1 MQWTCLSENRAAVGE
16 KLRRGEY
23 DGLVQTGMGR
33 ADELVYLMASL
44 KFFDHL
50 EQLPVTEARTGIPND
65 LQKRCLA
72 LMPLL
77 GIPTIAHTPTR
88 LFKDAGLL
96 HFLGCNAQQI
106 AHGFTQRGPKKK
118 KQQPKRLP
126 FHEDNLRNLLKRV
139 APAHSQQFFH
149 ACIGEFFRAKYVRGG
164 IYAID
169 STEIL
174 VGEAKT
180 FEGTGTISVPVAHQD
195 GSTTYETKTG
205 YKLIYLL
212 NLKTDR
218 ELVVSYRLVPLNT
231 NALQVVREMVEETLQ
246 VGGAGAI
253 ELLLMDREFVDGDLI
268 NWLKGDHGI
277 DVIIPVK
284 ENMDIL
290 ADMRGLERI
299 DQRPWQTYTKLVWR
313 RVQKEQP
320 KQKVVVHIRVKGFEG
335 LTTWS
340 SCSIPLN
347 GILRLKEDETL
358 EDAHGLITTLPVQD
372 AIRIDQQYGARWGIE
387 NDGNRELK
395 QGWDLETLWG
405 RRLAAVTLSV
415 VMKLLGFNYV
425 KLFHTRSG
433 SRLIANGM
441 RRVRAH
447 VLDEGFQVVV
457 YAGNEFGVFHI
468 EEIATLLGAPPQM
481 SFRRATDVS
490 PP

>member
-1 MQWTCLSENRAAVGE
+1 MPWTFLNENRAAVTE

-44 KFFDHL
+44 KFFEHL
-50 EQLPVTEARTGIPND
+50 DQVEVVEERAGIPND

-72 LMPLL
+72 ILPVV
-77 GIPTIAHTPTR
+77 GIPTIANTPER

-106 AHGFTQRGPKKK
+106 ANGFTQRGPKKRN
-118 KQQPKRLP
+118 QQPKRLP
-126 FHEDNLRNLLKRV
+126 FHEDDLRNLLK
-139 APAHSQQFFH
+139 AIASTQSQRFFTG
-149 ACIGEFFRAKYVRGG
+149 CIGEFFRAKYVRGG
-164 IYAID
+164 FYAID
-169 STEIL
+169 GTEIL
-174 VGEAKT
+174 VGDAKT
-180 FEGTGTISVPVAHQD
+180 FEGTGTITVPVRHKD

-205 YKLIYLL
+205 YKLIYRL
-212 NLKTDR
+212 NLKADR

-231 NALQVVREMVEETLQ
+231 NALQVVREMVTETLQ
-246 VGGAGAI
+246 LGGAGAI

-268 NWLKGDHGI
+268 NRLKGDHGI

-284 ENMDIL
+284 KNMDIL
-290 ADMRGLERI
+290 EDMRGLARI
-299 DQRPWQTYTKLVWR
+299 DQCPWQTYTKLVRR
-313 RVQKEQP
+313 RVQKDQP
-320 KQKVVVHIRVKGFEG
+320 KQKVVVPIRVKGFEG

-340 SCSIPLN
+340 SCRIPLN
-347 GILRLKEDETL
+347 GILQRKDDETL
-358 EDAHGLITTLPVQD
+358 EDARGLVTTLPTQD

-405 RRLAAVTLSV
+405 RSLAAVTMSV
-415 VMKLLGFNYV
+415 VMKLLGYNYV

-441 RRVRAH
+441 RRLRAR
-447 VLDEGFQVVV
+447 VLDEGFQVIV

-468 EEIATLLGAPPQM
+468 EEIATLLGAPPKM

>member
-1 MQWTCLSENRAAVGE
+1 MPWTWLRENRTAVAD

-23 DGLVQTGMGR
+23 DGLVQTGLGR

-44 KFFDHL
+44 NFFEHL
-50 EQLPVTEARTGIPND
+50 DQIEIVEQRAGIPND

-72 LMPLL
+72 LLPVL
-77 GIPTIAHTPTR
+77 GIPTIANVPDR

-96 HFLGCNAQQI
+96 HFLGCTAQQL
-106 AHGFTQRGPKKK
+106 AVGFTQRGPKKK
-118 KQQPKRLP
+118 KRQPKRLP
-126 FHEDNLRNLLKRV
+126 FHEDDLRNLLKV
-139 APAHSQQFFH
+139 IAPAQSQQFFNQ
-149 ACIGEFFRAKYVRGG
+149 CIGEFFRAKYVHGG

-169 STEIL
+169 GTELL
-174 VGEAKT
+174 VGDAKT
-180 FEGTGTISVPVAHQD
+180 FKGTGTITVPVRHKD
-195 GSTTYETKTG
+195 GSITYETQTG

-212 NLKTDR
+212 NLKPDH

-231 NALQVVREMVEETLQ
+231 NALQVVREMVTETLQ
-246 VGGAGAI
+246 LGGAGTI
-253 ELLLMDREFVDGDLI
+253 ELLLMDREFVDGELI
-268 NWLKGDHGI
+268 NWLKSEHGI

-299 DQRPWQTYTKLVWR
+299 DPHPWQTYTKLVRR
-313 RVQKEQP
+313 RVQKDQP
-320 KQKVVVHIRVKGFEG
+320 KQKVVASLRVKGFEG

-340 SCSIPLN
+340 SCHIPLN
-347 GILRLKEDETL
+347 GILQLKEEETL
-358 EDAHGLITTLPVQD
+358 EDTHGLVTTLPVQD
-372 AIRIDQQYGARWGIE
+372 AVRIDRQYGARWGIE

-405 RRLAAVTLSV
+405 RSLAAVTLSV

-425 KLFHTRSG
+425 KLFHTRTG

-441 RRVRAH
+441 RRLRAR
-447 VLDEGFQVVV
+447 VLEEGFQVIV

-468 EEIATLLGAPPQM
+468 EEIATLLGAPPKM

>member
-1 MQWTCLSENRAAVGE
+1 MPWTFLNENRAAVAE

-44 KFFDHL
+44 KFFEHL
-50 EQLPVTEARTGIPND
+50 DQVEVVEERAGIPND
-65 LQKRCLA
+65 VQKRCLA
-72 LMPLL
+72 LLPVV
-77 GIPTIAHTPTR
+77 GIPTIANTPAR

-106 AHGFTQRGPKKK
+106 ANGFTQRGPKKK
-118 KQQPKRLP
+118 NQQPKRLP
-126 FHEDNLRNLLKRV
+126 FHEDDLRNLLK
-139 APAHSQQFFH
+139 AITPTQSQRFFTG
-149 ACIGEFFRAKYVRGG
+149 CIGEFFRAKYVRGG
-164 IYAID
+164 IHAID
-169 STEIL
+169 GTEIL
-174 VGEAKT
+174 VGDAKT
-180 FEGTGTISVPVAHQD
+180 FEGTGTITVPVHHKD

-212 NLKTDR
+212 NLKPDR
-218 ELVVSYRLVPLNT
+218 EVVVSYRLVPLNT
-231 NALQVVREMVEETLQ
+231 HALQVVREMVTETLDL
-246 VGGAGAI
+246 GGAGAI

-268 NWLKGDHGI
+268 NWLTGDHGI

-290 ADMRGLERI
+290 ADMRGLARI
-299 DQRPWQTYTKLVWR
+299 DQRPWQTYTKLVRR
-313 RVQKEQP
+313 RVHKDQP
-320 KQKVVVHIRVKGFEG
+320 KQKVVAHVRVKGFEG

-340 SCSIPLN
+340 SCHLPLN
-347 GILRLKEDETL
+347 GILRLKDDETPN
-358 EDAHGLITTLPVQD
+358 DAHGLVTTLPVQD
-372 AIRIDQQYGARWGIE
+372 AIRIDRQYGARWGIE

-405 RRLAAVTLSV
+405 RTLAAVTMSV
-415 VMKLLGFNYV
+415 VMKLLGYNYV

-441 RRVRAH
+441 RRLRAR
-447 VLDEGFQVVV
+447 VLDEGFQVIV

-468 EEIATLLGAPPQM
+468 EEIATLLGAPPKM

>member
-1 MQWTCLSENRAAVGE
+1 MQWTFLRENREAVAE

-44 KFFDHL
+44 KFFEHL
-50 EQLPVTEARTGIPND
+50 DQVAVAEERAGIPNA

-72 LMPLL
+72 VMPVL
-77 GIPTIAHTPTR
+77 GIPTIANTPER

-106 AHGFTQRGPKKK
+106 ANGFTQRGPKKK
-118 KQQPKRLP
+118 SQQPKRLP
-126 FHEDNLRNLLKRV
+126 FHEDDLRNVLKV
-139 APAHSQQFFH
+139 IAPAQSQQFFTK
-149 ACIGEFFRAKYVRGG
+149 CLGEFFRAKYVRGG

-169 STEIL
+169 GTELL
-174 VGEAKT
+174 VGDAKT
-180 FEGTGTISVPVAHQD
+180 FEGTGTITVPVRHKD

-212 NLKTDR
+212 NLKPDH
-218 ELVVSYRLVPLNT
+218 ELVISYRLVSLNT
-231 NALQVVREMVEETLQ
+231 NALQVVREMVAETLRL
-246 VGGAGAI
+246 GGAGTV

-277 DVIIPVK
+277 DVIIPIK

-290 ADMRGLERI
+290 ADMRGLARI
-299 DQRPWQTYTKLVWR
+299 DQRPWQTYTKLVRR
-313 RVQKEQP
+313 RVQKDQP
-320 KQKVVVHIRVKGFEG
+320 KQKVVVPIRVKGFEG

-340 SCSIPLN
+340 SCHLPLN
-347 GILRLKEDETL
+347 GVLQLKDAETL
-358 EDAHGLITTLPVQD
+358 EDARGLVTTLPVQD
-372 AIRIDQQYGARWGIE
+372 AIRIDRQYGARWGIE

-395 QGWDLETLWG
+395 QGWDLKTLWG
-405 RRLAAVTLSV
+405 RSLAAVTMSV
-415 VMKLLGFNYV
+415 VMRLLGYNYV
-425 KLFHTRSG
+425 KLFHTRSA

-441 RRVRAH
+441 RRLRAR
-447 VLDEGFQVVV
+447 VLDEGFQVIV

-468 EEIATLLGAPPQM
+468 EEIATLLGAPPKM

>member
-1 MQWTCLSENRAAVGE
+1 VFWVVTPLIPEE
-16 KLRRGEY
+16 P
-23 DGLVQTGMGR
+23 
-33 ADELVYLMASL
+33 

-50 EQLPVTEARTGIPND
+50 DQIEVTEARAGIPND

-72 LMPLL
+72 VMPVL
-77 GIPTIAHTPTR
+77 GVPTIANTPAR

-96 HFLGCNAQQI
+96 RFLGCNAQQI
-106 AHGFTQRGPKKK
+106 ANGFTQRGPQKK

-126 FHEDNLRNLLKRV
+126 FHEDDLRNLLKV
-139 APAHSQQFFH
+139 LAPVQSQQFFTK
-149 ACIGEFFRAKYVRGG
+149 CLGEFFRAKYVRGG

-169 STEIL
+169 GTELL
-174 VGEAKT
+174 VGDAKT
-180 FEGTGTISVPVAHQD
+180 FEGTGTITVPVHHKD
-195 GSTTYETKTG
+195 GSPTYETKTG

-212 NLKTDR
+212 NLKPDR

-231 NALQVVREMVEETLQ
+231 NALQVVREMVTETLQ
-246 VGGAGAI
+246 LGGRGTI

-268 NWLKGDHGI
+268 NWLKGDHDI

-284 ENMDIL
+284 KNMDTL
-290 ADMRGLERI
+290 RVEDMRGLARI
-299 DQRPWQTYTKLVWR
+299 DPCPWQTYTKLVRR
-313 RVQKEQP
+313 RVQKDQP
-320 KQKVVVHIRVKGFEG
+320 KQKVVVPIRVKGFEG

-340 SCSIPLN
+340 SCRIPLN
-347 GILRLKEDETL
+347 GILQRKDDETL
-358 EDAHGLITTLPVQD
+358 EDARGLVTTLPTQD

-405 RRLAAVTLSV
+405 RSLAAVTMSV
-415 VMKLLGFNYV
+415 VMKLLGYNYV

-441 RRVRAH
+441 RRLRAR
-447 VLDEGFQVVV
+447 VLDEGFQVIV

-468 EEIATLLGAPPQM
+468 EEIATLLGAPPKM

>member
-1 MQWTCLSENRAAVGE
+1 MQWTFLRENRAAVAE

-33 ADELVYLMASL
+33 ADELVYLMTSL

-50 EQLPVTEARTGIPND
+50 DQIEVPEERAGIPND

-72 LMPLL
+72 IMPVL
-77 GIPTIAHTPTR
+77 GIPTIANTPER

-96 HFLGCNAQQI
+96 HFLGCNAQQM
-106 AHGFTQRGPKKK
+106 ANGFTQRGPKKK

-126 FHEDNLRNLLKRV
+126 FHEDDLRNLLKMV
-139 APAHSQQFFH
+139 APAHSQRFFH
-149 ACIGEFFRAKYVRGG
+149 GCIGEFFRAKYVRGG

-169 STEIL
+169 GTEIL
-174 VGEAKT
+174 VGDAKT
-180 FEGTGTISVPVAHQD
+180 FEGTGTITVSVPHKD

-212 NLKTDR
+212 NLKPDR

-231 NALQVVREMVEETLQ
+231 NALQVVREMVIETLQ
-246 VGGAGAI
+246 LGGVGAI
-253 ELLLMDREFVDGDLI
+253 ELMLMDREFVDGDLI
-268 NWLKGDHGI
+268 NWLKGDHAI

-284 ENMDIL
+284 KNMDL
-290 ADMRGLERI
+290 LEDMRGLERI

-313 RVQKEQP
+313 RVHKDQP
-320 KQKVVVHIRVKGFEG
+320 KQKVAVPIRVKGFEG

-347 GILRLKEDETL
+347 GILRLKDDETRD
-358 EDAHGLITTLPVQD
+358 DAHGLVTTLPVQD
-372 AIRIDQQYGARWGIE
+372 AIRIDRQYGARWGIE

-405 RRLAAVTLSV
+405 RSLAAVTMSV
-415 VMKLLGFNYV
+415 VMKLLGYNYA

-433 SRLIANGM
+433 SRLVANGM
-441 RRVRAH
+441 RRLRAR
-447 VLDEGFQVVV
+447 VLDEGFQVIV
-457 YAGNEFGVFHI
+457 YAGNELGVFHI
-468 EEIATLLGAPPQM
+468 EEIAALLGAPPKM

>member
-1 MQWTCLSENRAAVGE
+1 MQWTFLRENREAVAE

-33 ADELVYLMASL
+33 TDELVYLMASL
-44 KFFDHL
+44 KFFEHL
-50 EQLPVTEARTGIPND
+50 DRVEVVEERAGIPND
-65 LQKRCLA
+65 LQKRLLA
-72 LMPLL
+72 ILPVL
-77 GIPTIAHTPTR
+77 GIPTLANTPAR

-96 HFLGCNAQQI
+96 HFLGCTAQQM
-106 AHGFTQRGPKKK
+106 ANGFTQRGPKKK

-126 FHEDNLRNLLKRV
+126 FHEDDLRNLLKAI
-139 APAHSQQFFH
+139 APRQSQLFFSG
-149 ACIGEFFRAKYVRGG
+149 CIAEFFRAKYVRGG

-169 STEIL
+169 GTELL
-174 VGEAKT
+174 VGNAKT
-180 FEGTGTISVPVAHQD
+180 FEGTGTITVPVHHKE

-231 NALQVVREMVEETLQ
+231 NALQVVREMVTETLQ
-246 VGGAGAI
+246 LGGAGTI
-253 ELLLMDREFVDGDLI
+253 DLLLMDREFIDGDLI
-268 NWLKGDHGI
+268 NWLKGDHDI

-290 ADMRGLERI
+290 EDMRGLERI
-299 DQRPWQTYTKLVWR
+299 DQRPWQTYTKLVRR
-313 RVQKEQP
+313 RVQKDQP
-320 KQKVVVHIRVKGFEG
+320 KQKVVVPVRVKGFEN

-340 SCSIPLN
+340 SCRLPLH
-347 GILRLKEDETL
+347 GVLRLKDDETAD
-358 EDAHGLITTLPVQD
+358 DAHGLVTTLSVQD
-372 AIRIDQQYGARWGIE
+372 AIRIDRQYGARWGIE

-405 RRLAAVTLSV
+405 RSLAAVTMSV
-415 VMKLLGFNYV
+415 VMKLLGYNYV
-425 KLFHTRSG
+425 KLFHTRSA

-441 RRVRAH
+441 RRVRAR
-447 VLDEGFQVVV
+447 VLDEGFQVIV

-468 EEIATLLGAPPQM
+468 EELATLLGAPPKM

>member
-1 MQWTCLSENRAAVGE
+1 MQWTVLRESRETVAE

-23 DGLVQTGMGR
+23 DGLVQTGLGR

-50 EQLPVTEARTGIPND
+50 DQIEVPEERTGIPND

-72 LMPLL
+72 IMPVV
-77 GIPTIAHTPTR
+77 GIPTIANVPTR

-96 HFLGCNAQQI
+96 HFLGCTAQQMVN
-106 AHGFTQRGPKKK
+106 GFTQRGPKKK

-126 FHEDNLRNLLKRV
+126 FHEDNLRNLLKGI
-139 APAHSQQFFH
+139 APTQSQHFFNH
-149 ACIGEFFRAKYVRGG
+149 CIGEFFDANYVRGG

-169 STEIL
+169 GTELL
-174 VGEAKT
+174 VGDAKT
-180 FEGTGTISVPVAHQD
+180 FEGTGTITVPVHHKD
-195 GSTTYETKTG
+195 GNTTYETKTG

-212 NLKTDR
+212 NLKPDR

-231 NALQVVREMVEETLQ
+231 HALQVVREMVTETLQ
-246 VGGAGAI
+246 LGGAGTI

-290 ADMRGLERI
+290 EDMRGLARI
-299 DQRPWQTYTKLVWR
+299 DQRPWQTYTKLVRR
-313 RVQKEQP
+313 RVHKDQP
-320 KQKVVVHIRVKGFEG
+320 KQKVVAHVRVKGFEG

-340 SCSIPLN
+340 SCPIPLN
-347 GILRLKEDETL
+347 GILRLKDDETPN
-358 EDAHGLITTLPVQD
+358 DAHGLVTTLPVRD
-372 AIRIDQQYGARWGIE
+372 AIRIDRQYGARWGIE

-405 RRLAAVTLSV
+405 RTLAAVTMSV
-415 VMKLLGFNYV
+415 VMKLLGYNYV
-425 KLFHTRSG
+425 KLFHTRRG

-441 RRVRAH
+441 RRLRAC
-447 VLDEGFQVVV
+447 VLDEGFQVIV
-457 YAGNEFGVFHI
+457 YAGNEFAVFHI
-468 EEIATLLGAPPQM
+468 EEIATLLGAPPKM

>member
-1 MQWTCLSENRAAVGE
+1 MQWTLLCENRAAVAE
-16 KLRRGEY
+16 KLQRGDY

-33 ADELVYLMASL
+33 ADELVYLMTSL

-50 EQLPVTEARTGIPND
+50 DQIEIPEERAGIPND

-72 LMPLL
+72 IMPVV
-77 GIPTIAHTPTR
+77 GIPTIANVPER

-96 HFLGCNAQQI
+96 HFLGCNAQHL
-106 AHGFTQRGPKKK
+106 AVGFTQRGPKKK

-126 FHEDNLRNLLKRV
+126 FHEDDLRNLLKV
-139 APAHSQQFFH
+139 IAPAQSQRFFH
-149 ACIGEFFRAKYVRGG
+149 DCIGEFFHAKYVRGG

-169 STEIL
+169 GTEIL

-180 FEGTGTISVPVAHQD
+180 FEGTGTITVPVHHKD
-195 GSTTYETKTG
+195 GSITYETKTG

-212 NLKTDR
+212 NLKPDR

-231 NALQVVREMVEETLQ
+231 NALQVVREMVSETLDL
-246 VGGAGAI
+246 GGAGAI
-253 ELLLMDREFVDGDLI
+253 ELLLMDREFVAGDLI

-290 ADMRGLERI
+290 EDMRGLARI
-299 DQRPWQTYTKLVWR
+299 DQRPWQTYTQLVWR
-313 RVQKEQP
+313 RVHKNQP
-320 KQKVVVHIRVKGFEG
+320 KQKVVVSIRVKGFEG
-335 LTTWS
+335 LTTWA
-340 SCSIPLN
+340 SCSMPLN
-347 GILRLKEDETL
+347 GVLRLKDDETL
-358 EDAHGLITTLPVQD
+358 NEAHGLVTTLPVQD
-372 AIRIDQQYGARWGIE
+372 AIRIDRQYGTRWGIE

-405 RRLAAVTLSV
+405 RTLAAVTMSV

-425 KLFHTRSG
+425 KLFHTRTG
-433 SRLIANGM
+433 SRLIAHGM
-441 RRVRAH
+441 RRLRAR

-468 EEIATLLGAPPQM
+468 EEIATLLGAPPKM
-481 SFRRATDVS
+481 SFRRITETS

>member
-1 MQWTCLSENRAAVGE
+1 MPWTFLNENRAAVTE

-44 KFFDHL
+44 KFFEHL
-50 EQLPVTEARTGIPND
+50 DQVEVVEERAGIPDD

-72 LMPLL
+72 ILPVV
-77 GIPTIAHTPTR
+77 GIPTIANTPER

-106 AHGFTQRGPKKK
+106 ANGFTQRGPKKRN
-118 KQQPKRLP
+118 QQPKRLP
-126 FHEDNLRNLLKRV
+126 FHEDDLRNLLK
-139 APAHSQQFFH
+139 AIASTQSQRFFTG
-149 ACIGEFFRAKYVRGG
+149 CIGEFFRAKYVRGG
-164 IYAID
+164 FYAID
-169 STEIL
+169 GTEIL
-174 VGEAKT
+174 VGDAKT
-180 FEGTGTISVPVAHQD
+180 FEGTGTITVPVRHKD

-212 NLKTDR
+212 NLKADR

-231 NALQVVREMVEETLQ
+231 NALQVVREMVTETLQ
-246 VGGAGAI
+246 LGGAGAI

-284 ENMDIL
+284 KNMDIL
-290 ADMRGLERI
+290 EDMRGLARI
-299 DQRPWQTYTKLVWR
+299 DQCPWQTYTKLVRR
-313 RVQKEQP
+313 RVQKDQP
-320 KQKVVVHIRVKGFEG
+320 KQKVVVPIRVKGFES

-340 SCSIPLN
+340 SCRIPLN
-347 GILRLKEDETL
+347 GILQRKDDETL
-358 EDAHGLITTLPVQD
+358 EDARGLVTTLPTQD

-405 RRLAAVTLSV
+405 RSLAAVTMSV
-415 VMKLLGFNYV
+415 VMKLLGYNYV

-441 RRVRAH
+441 RRLRAR
-447 VLDEGFQVVV
+447 VLDEGFQVIV

-468 EEIATLLGAPPQM
+468 EEIATLLGAPPKM

>member
-1 MQWTCLSENRAAVGE
+1 MQWTFLRENREAVAE

-44 KFFDHL
+44 KFFEHL
-50 EQLPVTEARTGIPND
+50 DQVEVAEERAGIPNV

-72 LMPLL
+72 VMPVL
-77 GIPTIAHTPTR
+77 GIPTIANTPER

-106 AHGFTQRGPKKK
+106 ANGFTQRGPKKK

-126 FHEDNLRNLLKRV
+126 FHEDDLRNLLKV
-139 APAHSQQFFH
+139 IAPAQSQPFFTQ
-149 ACIGEFFRAKYVRGG
+149 CLGEFFRAKYVRGG

-169 STEIL
+169 GTELL
-174 VGEAKT
+174 VGDAKT
-180 FEGTGTISVPVAHQD
+180 FEGTGTITVPVRHKD

-212 NLKTDR
+212 NLKPDR
-218 ELVVSYRLVPLNT
+218 ELVVSYRLASLNT
-231 NALQVVREMVEETLQ
+231 NALQVVREMVAETLRL
-246 VGGAGAI
+246 GGAGTV

-290 ADMRGLERI
+290 ADMRGLARI
-299 DQRPWQTYTKLVWR
+299 DQRPWQTYTKLVRR
-313 RVQKEQP
+313 RVQKDQP
-320 KQKVVVHIRVKGFEG
+320 KQKVVVPMRVKGFES

-340 SCSIPLN
+340 SCHLPLN
-347 GILRLKEDETL
+347 GILQLKDDEPQ
-358 EDAHGLITTLPVQD
+358 EDARGLVTTLPVQD
-372 AIRIDQQYGARWGIE
+372 AIRIDRQYGARWGIE

-405 RRLAAVTLSV
+405 RSLAAVTMSV
-415 VMKLLGFNYV
+415 VMKLLGYNYV
-425 KLFHTRSG
+425 KLFHTRSA
-433 SRLIANGM
+433 SRLIARGM
-441 RRVRAH
+441 RRLRAR

-457 YAGNEFGVFHI
+457 YAGDEFGVFHI
-468 EEIATLLGAPPQM
+468 EEIATLLGAPPKM

>member
-1 MQWTCLSENRAAVGE
+1 MQWTFLSENRAAVAE

-50 EQLPVTEARTGIPND
+50 DQIRVTEERAGIPND

-72 LMPLL
+72 LMPVL
-77 GIPTIAHTPTR
+77 GIPTIANTPER

-96 HFLGCNAQQI
+96 HFLGCTAQQI
-106 AHGFTQRGPKKK
+106 ANGFTRRGPKKK
-118 KQQPKRLP
+118 KQQPKRVP
-126 FHEDNLRNLLKRV
+126 FHEDDLRNLLKTI
-139 APAHSQQFFH
+139 APAHTQRFFNN
-149 ACIGEFFRAKYVRGG
+149 CIGEFFRAKYVRGG
-164 IYAID
+164 TYAID
-169 STEIL
+169 GTEIL
-174 VGEAKT
+174 VGDAKT
-180 FEGTGTISVPVAHQD
+180 FEGTGTITVPVRHKD

-212 NLKTDR
+212 NLKPDR

-231 NALQVVREMVEETLQ
+231 NALQVVREMVTETLQ
-246 VGGAGAI
+246 VGGAGTI
-253 ELLLMDREFVDGDLI
+253 ELLLMDREFVEGDLI

-277 DVIIPVK
+277 EVIIPVK
-284 ENMDIL
+284 KNMDIL

-313 RVQKEQP
+313 RVHQDQP
-320 KQKVVVHIRVKGFEG
+320 KQKVVVPVRVKGFES

-340 SCSIPLN
+340 SCDIPLN
-347 GILRLKEDETL
+347 GILQLQDDETP
-358 EDAHGLITTLPVQD
+358 EDAHGLVTTLPVQD
-372 AIRIDQQYGARWGIE
+372 AIRIDRQYSARWGIE

-405 RRLAAVTLSV
+405 RSLAAVTMSV
-415 VMKLLGFNYV
+415 VMKLLGYNYV
-425 KLFHTRSG
+425 KLFHTRSA

-441 RRVRAH
+441 RRVRAR
-447 VLDEGFQVVV
+447 VLDEGFQVIV
-457 YAGNEFGVFHI
+457 YAGKEFGVFHI
-468 EEIATLLGAPPQM
+468 EEIATLLGAPPKM

>member
-1 MQWTCLSENRAAVGE
+1 MQWTFLRENREAVAE

-44 KFFDHL
+44 KFF
-50 EQLPVTEARTGIPND
+50 EQLDQVEVVEERAGIPND

-72 LMPLL
+72 ILPVV
-77 GIPTIAHTPTR
+77 GIPTIANTPER

-96 HFLGCNAQQI
+96 HFLGCTAQQI
-106 AHGFTQRGPKKK
+106 ANGFTQRGPKKK
-118 KQQPKRLP
+118 NQQPKRLP
-126 FHEDNLRNLLKRV
+126 FHEDDLRNLLKV
-139 APAHSQQFFH
+139 ITPTQSQQFFTK
-149 ACIGEFFRAKYVRGG
+149 CLGEFFRAKHVRGG

-169 STEIL
+169 GTEIL
-174 VGEAKT
+174 VGDAKT
-180 FEGTGTISVPVAHQD
+180 FEGTGTITVPVRHKD

-212 NLKTDR
+212 NLKSDR

-231 NALQVVREMVEETLQ
+231 NALQVVREMVTDTLDL
-246 VGGAGAI
+246 GGAGAI

-268 NWLKGDHGI
+268 NWLKGEHRI

-299 DQRPWQTYTKLVWR
+299 DQRPWQTYTKLVRR
-313 RVQKEQP
+313 RVQKDQP

-340 SCSIPLN
+340 SCRIPLN
-347 GILRLKEDETL
+347 GILRLKDDETRD
-358 EDAHGLITTLPVQD
+358 DAHGLVTTLPVQD
-372 AIRIDQQYGARWGIE
+372 AIRIDRQYGARWGIE

-405 RRLAAVTLSV
+405 RSLAAVTMSV
-415 VMKLLGFNYV
+415 VMKLLGYNYV
-425 KLFHTRSG
+425 KLFHSRVG
-433 SRLIANGM
+433 SRLIAHGM
-441 RRVRAH
+441 RRLRAR
-447 VLDEGFQVVV
+447 VLDEGFQVIV
-457 YAGNEFGVFHI
+457 YAGKEFGVFHI
-468 EEIATLLGAPPQM
+468 EEIATLLGAPPKM
-481 SFRRATDVS
+481 SFRRATDLS

>member
-1 MQWTCLSENRAAVGE
+1 MPWTFLNENRAAVAE

-44 KFFDHL
+44 KFFEHIDQVKVV
-50 EQLPVTEARTGIPND
+50 EERTGIPND
-65 LQKRCLA
+65 VQKRCLA
-72 LMPLL
+72 LLPVV
-77 GIPTIAHTPTR
+77 GIPTIANTPAR

-96 HFLGCNAQQI
+96 HFLGCNAQQM
-106 AHGFTQRGPKKK
+106 ANGFTQRGPKKK
-118 KQQPKRLP
+118 NQQPKRLP
-126 FHEDNLRNLLKRV
+126 FHEDDLRNLLKAI
-139 APAHSQQFFH
+139 APTQSQRFFTG
-149 ACIGEFFRAKYVRGG
+149 CIGELFRAKYVRGG
-164 IYAID
+164 IHAID
-169 STEIL
+169 GTEIL
-174 VGEAKT
+174 VGDAKT
-180 FEGTGTISVPVAHQD
+180 FEGTGTITVPVHHKD

-212 NLKTDR
+212 NLKPDR
-218 ELVVSYRLVPLNT
+218 EVVVSYRLVPLNT
-231 NALQVVREMVEETLQ
+231 HALQVVREMVTETLDL
-246 VGGAGAI
+246 GGAGVI

-290 ADMRGLERI
+290 EDMRGLARI
-299 DQRPWQTYTKLVWR
+299 DQRPWQTYTKLVRR
-313 RVQKEQP
+313 RVHKDQP
-320 KQKVVVHIRVKGFEG
+320 KQKVVAHVRVKGFAG

-340 SCSIPLN
+340 SCPIPLN
-347 GILRLKEDETL
+347 GILRLKDDETPN
-358 EDAHGLITTLPVQD
+358 DAHGLVTTLPVRD
-372 AIRIDQQYGARWGIE
+372 AIRIDRQYGARWGIE

-405 RRLAAVTLSV
+405 RTLAAVTMSV
-415 VMKLLGFNYV
+415 VMKLLGYNYV

-441 RRVRAH
+441 RRLRAR
-447 VLDEGFQVVV
+447 VLDEGFQVIV

-468 EEIATLLGAPPQM
+468 EEIATLLGAPPKM

>member
-1 MQWTCLSENRAAVGE
+1 MQWTFLRENREAVAE

-44 KFFDHL
+44 KFFEHL
-50 EQLPVTEARTGIPND
+50 DQVEVVEERAGIPND

-72 LMPLL
+72 IMPVL
-77 GIPTIAHTPTR
+77 GIPTIANIPER
-88 LFKDAGLL
+88 LFQDAGLL
-96 HFLGCNAQQI
+96 HFLGCTAQQI
-106 AHGFTQRGPKKK
+106 ATGFTQRGPKKK

-126 FHEDNLRNLLKRV
+126 FHEDDLRNLLKAI
-139 APAHSQQFFH
+139 APAQSQQFFTR
-149 ACIGEFFRAKYVRGG
+149 CIGEFFRANYVRGG

-169 STEIL
+169 STELL

-180 FEGTGTISVPVAHQD
+180 FEGTGTITVPVRHKD
-195 GSTTYETKTG
+195 GSVTYETKTG

-253 ELLLMDREFVDGDLI
+253 KLLLMDREFVDGDLI

-277 DVIIPVK
+277 DVIVPVK
-284 ENMDIL
+284 GNMDIL
-290 ADMRGLERI
+290 EDMRGLARL

-313 RVQKEQP
+313 RVQKDQP
-320 KQKVVVHIRVKGFEG
+320 KRKVVVPIRVKGFAG

-340 SCSIPLN
+340 SCAIPLN
-347 GILRLKEDETL
+347 GILQLKDNETL
-358 EDAHGLITTLPVQD
+358 AEARGLITTLPVQD
-372 AIRIDQQYGARWGIE
+372 AIRIDRQYGARWGIE

-405 RRLAAVTLSV
+405 RTLAAVTMSV
-415 VMKLLGFNYV
+415 VMKLLGYNYV
-425 KLFHTRSG
+425 KLFHTRTA
-433 SRLIANGM
+433 SRLIAQGM
-441 RRVRAH
+441 RRLRAR

-468 EEIATLLGAPPQM
+468 EEIATLLGAPPKM
-481 SFRRATDVS
+481 SFRRATGVS

>member
-1 MQWTCLSENRAAVGE
+1 MPWTFLNENRAAVTE

-44 KFFDHL
+44 KFFEHL
-50 EQLPVTEARTGIPND
+50 DQVEVVEERAGIPND

-72 LMPLL
+72 ILPVV
-77 GIPTIAHTPTR
+77 GIPTIANTPER

-106 AHGFTQRGPKKK
+106 ANGFTQRGPKKRN
-118 KQQPKRLP
+118 QQPKRLP
-126 FHEDNLRNLLKRV
+126 FHEDDLRNLLK
-139 APAHSQQFFH
+139 AIASTQSQRFFTG
-149 ACIGEFFRAKYVRGG
+149 CIGEFFRAKYVRGG
-164 IYAID
+164 FYAID
-169 STEIL
+169 GTEIL
-174 VGEAKT
+174 VGDAKT
-180 FEGTGTISVPVAHQD
+180 FEGTGTITVPVRHKD

-212 NLKTDR
+212 NLKADR

-231 NALQVVREMVEETLQ
+231 NALQVVREMVTETLQ
-246 VGGAGAI
+246 LGGAGAI

-284 ENMDIL
+284 KNMDIL
-290 ADMRGLERI
+290 EDMRGLARI
-299 DQRPWQTYTKLVWR
+299 DPCPWQTYTKLVRR
-313 RVQKEQP
+313 RVQKDQP
-320 KQKVVVHIRVKGFEG
+320 KQKVVVPIRVKGFEG

-340 SCSIPLN
+340 SCRIPLN
-347 GILRLKEDETL
+347 GILQRKDDETL
-358 EDAHGLITTLPVQD
+358 EDARGLVTTLPTQD

-405 RRLAAVTLSV
+405 RSLAAVTMSV
-415 VMKLLGFNYV
+415 VMKLLGYNYV
-425 KLFHTRSG
+425 KLFHTQSG

-441 RRVRAH
+441 RRLRAR
-447 VLDEGFQVVV
+447 VLDEGFQVIV

-468 EEIATLLGAPPQM
+468 EEIATLLGAPPKM

>member
-1 MQWTCLSENRAAVGE
+1 MPWTFLNENRAAVAE

-44 KFFDHL
+44 RFFEHL
-50 EQLPVTEARTGIPND
+50 DQVEVVEERAGIPND
-65 LQKRCLA
+65 VQKRCLA
-72 LMPLL
+72 LLPVV
-77 GIPTIAHTPTR
+77 GIPTIANTPAR

-106 AHGFTQRGPKKK
+106 ANGFTQRGPKKK
-118 KQQPKRLP
+118 NQQPKRLP
-126 FHEDNLRNLLKRV
+126 FHEDDLRNLLK
-139 APAHSQQFFH
+139 AITPTQSQRFFTG
-149 ACIGEFFRAKYVRGG
+149 CIGEFFRAKYVRGG
-164 IYAID
+164 IHAID
-169 STEIL
+169 GTEIL
-174 VGEAKT
+174 VGDAKT
-180 FEGTGTISVPVAHQD
+180 FEGTGTITVPVHHKD

-212 NLKTDR
+212 NLKPDR
-218 ELVVSYRLVPLNT
+218 EVVVSYRLVPLNT
-231 NALQVVREMVEETLQ
+231 HALQVVREMVTETLDL
-246 VGGAGAI
+246 GGAGAI

-268 NWLKGDHGI
+268 NWLTGDHGI

-290 ADMRGLERI
+290 ADMRGLARI
-299 DQRPWQTYTKLVWR
+299 DQRPWQTYTKLVRR
-313 RVQKEQP
+313 RVHKDQP
-320 KQKVVVHIRVKGFEG
+320 KQKVVAHVRVKGFEG

-340 SCSIPLN
+340 SCHLPLN
-347 GILRLKEDETL
+347 GILRLKDDETPN
-358 EDAHGLITTLPVQD
+358 DAHGLVTTLPVQD
-372 AIRIDQQYGARWGIE
+372 AIRIDRQYGARWGIE

-405 RRLAAVTLSV
+405 RTLAAVTMSV
-415 VMKLLGFNYV
+415 VMKLLGYNYV

-441 RRVRAH
+441 RRLRAR
-447 VLDEGFQVVV
+447 VLDEGFQVIV

-468 EEIATLLGAPPQM
+468 EEIATLLGAPPKM

>member
-1 MQWTCLSENRAAVGE
+1 MSWAFLSENHDAVAE

-23 DGLVQTGMGR
+23 DGLVQTGLGR

-50 EQLPVTEARTGIPND
+50 DQIQVAEERAGIPND

-72 LMPLL
+72 ILPVL
-77 GIPTIAHTPTR
+77 GIPTIANTPER

-96 HFLGCNAQQI
+96 RFLGCNAQQI
-106 AHGFTQRGPKKK
+106 AKGFTQRGPKKK

-126 FHEDNLRNLLKRV
+126 FHEDDLRNLLKAL
-139 APAHSQQFFH
+139 APAQSQTFFQQ
-149 ACIGEFFRAKYVRGG
+149 CVSEFFRAKYVRGG

-169 STEIL
+169 GTELL
-174 VGEAKT
+174 VGDAKT
-180 FEGTGTISVPVAHQD
+180 FEGTGTITVPVKHKD

-231 NALQVVREMVEETLQ
+231 NALQVVREMVTETLQ
-246 VGGAGAI
+246 LGGAGTI
-253 ELLLMDREFVDGDLI
+253 DLLLMDREFIDGDLL

-284 ENMDIL
+284 ENMDVL
-290 ADMRGLERI
+290 EDMRGLERI
-299 DQRPWQTYTKLVWR
+299 DQRPWQTYTKLVRR
-313 RVQKEQP
+313 RVQKNQP
-320 KQKVVVHIRVKGFEG
+320 KQKVVVPIRVKGFEK

-340 SCSIPLN
+340 RCSVPLN
-347 GILRLKEDETL
+347 GILRLKEDETP
-358 EDAHGLITTLPVQD
+358 EKAHGLVTTLPVQD
-372 AIRIDQQYGARWGIE
+372 AIRIDRQYGARWRIE

-395 QGWDLETLWG
+395 QGWDLETFWG
-405 RRLAAVTLSV
+405 RRLAAVTMSV
-415 VMKLLGFNYV
+415 VMKLLGYNYV
-425 KLFHTRSG
+425 KLFHTRSA

-441 RRVRAH
+441 RRVRAR
-447 VLDEGFQVVV
+447 VLDEGFQVIV
-457 YAGNEFGVFHI
+457 YADKEFGVFHI
-468 EEIATLLGAPPQM
+468 EEIATLLGAPPKM

>member
-1 MQWTCLSENRAAVGE
+1 MQWALLRENREGVAE

-23 DGLVQTGMGR
+23 DGLVQTSMGR

-44 KFFDHL
+44 KFFEHL
-50 EQLPVTEARTGIPND
+50 DQVAVIEERVGIPNG
-65 LQKRCLA
+65 LQKRGLA
-72 LMPLL
+72 IMPVL
-77 GIPTIAHTPTR
+77 GIPTIANTPER

-96 HFLGCNAQQI
+96 HFLGCTAQQM
-106 AHGFTQRGPKKK
+106 ANGFTQRGPKKK

-126 FHEDNLRNLLKRV
+126 FHEDDLRNLLKAV
-139 APAHSQQFFH
+139 APAHSQRFFH

-169 STEIL
+169 GTAIL
-174 VGEAKT
+174 VGDAKT
-180 FEGTGTISVPVAHQD
+180 FEGTGTITVPVHHKD

-212 NLKTDR
+212 NLKPDR

-231 NALQVVREMVEETLQ
+231 NALQVVREMVTETLQ
-246 VGGAGAI
+246 LGGVGTIA
-253 ELLLMDREFVDGDLI
+253 LLLMDREFVDGELI
-268 NWLKGDHGI
+268 NWLKGDHAI

-284 ENMDIL
+284 KNMDL
-290 ADMRGLERI
+290 LEDMRGLERI
-299 DQRPWQTYTKLVWR
+299 AQRSWQTYTKLVWR
-313 RVQKEQP
+313 RVQKDQP
-320 KQKVVVHIRVKGFEG
+320 KQKVVVPVRVKGFAG

-347 GILRLKEDETL
+347 GILRRKGDEPCA
-358 EDAHGLITTLPVQD
+358 DAHGLVTTLPIQD
-372 AIRIDQQYGARWGIE
+372 AIRVARRYGARWGIE

-405 RRLAAVTLSV
+405 RSLIAVTLSV
-415 VMKLLGFNYV
+415 VMKLLGYNYV

-441 RRVRAH
+441 RRLRAR
-447 VLDEGFQVVV
+447 VLDEGLQVVV
-457 YAGNEFGVFHI
+457 YAGNEFGAFHI
-468 EEIATLLGAPPQM
+468 EEIATLLGAPPKM

>member
-1 MQWTCLSENRAAVGE
+1 MQWTFLSENRAAVAE

-44 KFFDHL
+44 KFFEHL
-50 EQLPVTEARTGIPND
+50 DQVEVVEERAGIPNG

-72 LMPLL
+72 VMPVL
-77 GIPTIAHTPTR
+77 GIPTIANTPER

-96 HFLGCNAQQI
+96 HFLGCNAQQL
-106 AHGFTQRGPKKK
+106 AVGFTQRGPKKK
-118 KQQPKRLP
+118 KQQPKRIP
-126 FHEDNLRNLLKRV
+126 FHEDDLRNLLK
-139 APAHSQQFFH
+139 ATPPTQSQRFFH
-149 ACIGEFFRAKYVRGG
+149 GCIGEFFHAKYVRGG

-169 STEIL
+169 GTELL
-174 VGEAKT
+174 VGDAKT
-180 FEGTGTISVPVAHQD
+180 FEGTGTITVPVHHKD

-212 NLKTDR
+212 NLQPDR

-277 DVIIPVK
+277 DVIIPIK
-284 ENMDIL
+284 KNMDL
-290 ADMRGLERI
+290 LEDMRGLERI
-299 DQRPWQTYTKLVWR
+299 DQRPWQTYTKLVRR
-313 RVQKEQP
+313 RVQRDQP
-320 KQKVVVHIRVKGFEG
+320 KQKVVVPIRVKGFEG

-340 SCSIPLN
+340 SCHLPLN
-347 GILRLKEDETL
+347 GILQLKDDETL
-358 EDAHGLITTLPVQD
+358 NDAHGLTTTLPVQD
-372 AIRIDQQYGARWGIE
+372 AIRIDRQYGARWGIE

-395 QGWDLETLWG
+395 QGWDLEILWG
-405 RRLAAVTLSV
+405 RTLAAVTMSV
-415 VMKLLGFNYV
+415 VMKLLGYNYT

-441 RRVRAH
+441 RRLRAR
-447 VLDEGFQVVV
+447 VLDEGFQVIV

-468 EEIATLLGAPPQM
+468 EEIATLLGAPPKM
-481 SFRRATDVS
+481 SFRRATDLS

>member
-1 MQWTCLSENRAAVGE
+1 MPWTFLNENRAAVAE

-44 KFFDHL
+44 KFFEHL
-50 EQLPVTEARTGIPND
+50 DQVEVEEERAGIPND

-72 LMPLL
+72 ILPVV
-77 GIPTIAHTPTR
+77 GIPTIANTPER
-88 LFKDAGLL
+88 LFQDAGLL
-96 HFLGCNAQQI
+96 RFLGCNAQQM
-106 AHGFTQRGPKKK
+106 ANGFTQRGPKKK

-126 FHEDNLRNLLKRV
+126 FHQDDLRNLLKAV
-139 APAHSQQFFH
+139 APNQSQQFFNR
-149 ACIGEFFRAKYVRGG
+149 CLGEFFRAKYVRGG
-164 IYAID
+164 VYAID
-169 STEIL
+169 GTELL
-174 VGEAKT
+174 VGDAKT
-180 FEGTGTISVPVAHQD
+180 FEGTGTITVPVHHKN

-212 NLKTDR
+212 NLKPDR
-218 ELVVSYRLVPLNT
+218 ELVVSYRLEPLNT
-231 NALQVVREMVEETLQ
+231 HALQVVREMVSETLRL
-246 VGGAGAI
+246 GGAGAI

-290 ADMRGLERI
+290 ADMRGLAHI
-299 DQRPWQTYTKLVWR
+299 DQRPWQQYTKLVWR
-313 RVQKEQP
+313 RVQKDLP
-320 KQKVVVHIRVKGFEG
+320 KQKVVVPIRVKGFEG

-340 SCSIPLN
+340 SCQRPLN
-347 GILRLKEDETL
+347 GVLQLKEDTAL
-358 EDAHGLITTLPVQD
+358 DDARGLVTTLPIHD
-372 AIRIDQQYGARWGIE
+372 AIRVDRQYGARWGIE

-405 RRLAAVTLSV
+405 RSLAAVTMSV
-415 VMKLLGFNYV
+415 VMKLLGYNYV
-425 KLFHTRSG
+425 KLFHSRSG

-441 RRVRAH
+441 RRLRAR
-447 VLDEGFQVVV
+447 VLDEGFQVIV

-468 EEIATLLGAPPQM
+468 EEIATLLGAPPKL

>member
-1 MQWTCLSENRAAVGE
+1 MEWTLLYENRDAVAE

-44 KFFDHL
+44 KFFEHL
-50 EQLPVTEARTGIPND
+50 DQVEVLEERAGIPND

-72 LMPLL
+72 VMPVL
-77 GIPTIAHTPTR
+77 GIPTIANTPER

-96 HFLGCNAQQI
+96 RFLGCNAQQI
-106 AHGFTQRGPKKK
+106 ANGFTQRGPKKK

-126 FHEDNLRNLLKRV
+126 FHEDDLRNLLKTIV
-139 APAHSQQFFH
+139 PAHSQRFFRD
-149 ACIGEFFRAKYVRGG
+149 CIGEFFHAKYVRGG

-169 STEIL
+169 GTELL
-174 VGEAKT
+174 VGDAKT
-180 FEGTGTISVPVAHQD
+180 FEGTGTITIPVHHKD

-212 NLKTDR
+212 NLQPDR

-231 NALQVVREMVEETLQ
+231 NALQVVREMVTETLQ
-246 VGGAGAI
+246 LGGAGAI

-284 ENMDIL
+284 KNMDIL
-290 ADMRGLERI
+290 EDMRGLERI
-299 DQRPWQTYTKLVWR
+299 DQRPWQTYTKLVRR
-313 RVQKEQP
+313 RVQKDQP

-340 SCSIPLN
+340 SCRIPLN
-347 GILRLKEDETL
+347 GILRLKDDETRD
-358 EDAHGLITTLPVQD
+358 DAHGLVTTLPVQD
-372 AIRIDQQYGARWGIE
+372 AIRIDRQYGARWGIE

-405 RRLAAVTLSV
+405 RSLAAVTMSV
-415 VMKLLGFNYV
+415 VMKLLGYNYV
-425 KLFHTRSG
+425 KLFHTRSA
-433 SRLIANGM
+433 SRMIAHGM
-441 RRVRAH
+441 RRIRAR
-447 VLDEGFQVVV
+447 VLDEGFQVIV
-457 YAGNEFGVFHI
+457 YAGNQFGVFHI
-468 EEIATLLGAPPQM
+468 EEIATLLGAPPKM
-481 SFRRATDVS
+481 SFRRVTDLS